1 MLNLV
6 GRRAA
11 SHIAPLTSSQY
22 NNLWFI
28 LGKYILA
35 AQLINFTSV
44 SSSMRL
50 CIVLTKERYIHRKK
64 SQNDCHIWEMFLL
77 VYHTHK
83 K

>member
-28 LGKYILA
+28 LGNYILA
-35 AQLINFTSV
+35 AHLINFTSIEFNAFMYCLNQRKIY
-44 SSSMRL
+44 SQ
-50 CIVLTKERYIHRKK
+50 KKK
-64 SQNDCHIWEMFLL
+64 S
-77 VYHTHK
+77 K
-83 K
+83 